1 VASPVST
8 SAAVDNLSGTIV
20 RTADRA
26 EAAAVPW
33 YVWSMLTAVT
43 SVMIGEYWD
52 ISWHMSIGRD
62 TFWTPAH
69 MAIYLA
75 AVVAA
80 LSSGWLILSTT
91 FGGGRKLKDSSVAV
105 LGFRGPLAAFIAAWG
120 GGAMLTSAPFDNWWH
135 SAYGL
140 DVKIQSP
147 PHVLLAAGIFALNM
161 SAVLMVASCLNR
173 ADGTLRRRLDWAV
186 LYLGACLVVQAYV
199 FGLESERAVLMHSS
213 RYYDAMNGLP
223 LVLLAVASVSESRWA
238 ITIMTGLYM
247 ALWLAGLWIL
257 PLFPA
262 QPKLGPVYQ
271 HITHFVPLGFPA
283 LLIVP
288 GIAMDL
294 VRQRLSKTNVV
305 MAAIALG
312 SVFLAVLICVQWPF
326 ADFLISPW
334 ARNWV
339 FGGHYFSYGD
349 PANVYYNPYRFV
361 AADKDTGEFMVRM
374 LSAFISAALLSL
386 VALMFGRW
394 LRLARR

>member
-1 VASPVST
+1 M
-8 SAAVDNLSGTIV
+8 
-20 RTADRA
+20 TAT
-26 EAAAVPW
+26 
-33 YVWSMLTAVT
+33 LTAPSSVT
-43 SVMIGEYWD
+43 SEPAVQAASLWHAYTVAIGALCVMVGEYWD

-91 FGGGRKLKDSSVAV
+91 FGGGHNKDSSVAV

-161 SAVLMVASCLNR
+161 SAVLMVASCHNR
-173 ADGTLRRRLDWAV
+173 ADGTLRKRLDWAV

-238 ITIMTGLYM
+238 ITIMTGLY
-247 ALWLAGLWIL
+247 
-257 PLFPA
+257 
-262 QPKLGPVYQ
+262 
-271 HITHFVPLGFPA
+271 
-283 LLIVP
+283 
-288 GIAMDL
+288 
-294 VRQRLSKTNVV
+294 
-305 MAAIALG
+305 
-312 SVFLAVLICVQWPF
+312 
-326 ADFLISPW
+326 
-334 ARNWV
+334 
-339 FGGHYFSYGD
+339 
-349 PANVYYNPYRFV
+349 
-361 AADKDTGEFMVRM
+361 
-374 LSAFISAALLSL
+374 
-386 VALMFGRW
+386 
-394 LRLARR
+394 